1 MQVEQLKQVVEVL
14 VFASDIPLPVDQIRA
29 IIEETTAEEIVHAV
43 EELNGDYRQTERT
56 FQIVHIGGGYQMVTH
71 ENYAAWVKKLFQGR
85 LKQKLSQAALETLSV
100 IAFRQPVAKPDI
112 EAIRGVNCDAVI
124 RTLLERK
131 LVTIAGRADGPG
143 KPLLL
148 KTTREFLRHFG
159 VNDISDLPKPKEIE
173 ELFKESGVQGQPD
186 TLREPGLR
194 PPRPPEAE
202 NDTRPSG
209 EGTAQSVPETPF
221 SVEDDPVSAAPE
233 SGIQAPAVADATPDD
248 PVRTDDI
255 GENSIEENPAPAP
268 SEAGAD
274 YAAQ

>member
-14 VFASDIPLPVDQIRA
+14 VFASDIPLSADQIK
-29 IIEETTAEEIVHAV
+29 ILVEETTTEDIGRAV
-43 EELNGDYRQTERT
+43 EELNNDYRRTDRT

-112 EAIRGVNCDAVI
+112 EAIRGVNCDGVI

-131 LVTIAGRADGPG
+131 LVTIAGRAEGPG

-148 KTTREFLRHFG
+148 KTTQEFLRHFG

-173 ELFKESGVQGQPD
+173 ELFKENGIQAQPNP
-186 TLREPGLR
+186 LQEPGAQQEAFQDAEKA
-194 PPRPPEAE
+194 PAPDSMTDAEASGDPEAPGSIE
-202 NDTRPSG
+202 DAAVPSKADA
-209 EGTAQSVPETPF
+209 ESA
-221 SVEDDPVSAAPE
+221 VSAAVETEPIRIE
-233 SGIQAPAVADATPDD
+233 TETHGPDD
-248 PVRTDDI
+248 
-255 GENSIEENPAPAP
+255 IEENPAAA
-268 SEAGAD
+268 EAD
-274 YAAQ
+274 VNHAAQ